1 MNRSA
6 RFFSKKLFAGIGLV
20 LVAPAAFA
28 QIKKD
33 SVVTQELKD
42 DIKSNIPVVV
52 LDENDADNNVG
63 SSGQSISSILYG
75 GRDPYYSGVFNFNAA
90 RFKLRGYDASYFDT
104 YINGAPV
111 KNLTNGYTAWSLW
124 GGLNDVMRSRVTS
137 NGLRPIDFAYGDIGG
152 ANYIDTRASK
162 QRKELSVSYA
172 QSNRNYNNRVM
183 ASWSSGMLSNGWAFS
198 VAGSFR
204 YAGEGYV
211 DGTFYNGASYFAS
224 IDKKINKHH
233 LLSFTTFGTP
243 TVTGGQT
250 AATQEMYDLAGT
262 NFYNP
267 SWGYQQGKKR
277 SANYTTSY
285 QPYFIL
291 NHEWTINDKSS
302 LMSSVSYNFGERAR
316 TVLDWYNAP
325 DPRPDYYRNLP
336 SYATDDATKQLL
348 TNLYSN
354 DVNYRQVRWDNLYD
368 VNRHNI
374 GAIKGMPGSLS
385 RYILEDR
392 VTNTQKGNFN
402 TVYNN
407 ALRNNIDLTA
417 GVSYSTQQDH
427 NFERVNDLLG
437 GDYFINLNQFAERD
451 FPGNG
456 LINQNDLDN
465 PNRLLKKDDHFGYDY
480 TLTLNEARA
489 FAQTQFKY
497 NHVDFFIAANYSY
510 TSMWRTGNVRNG
522 LYPDNSKGKSN
533 VYTFNNYGVKGGLT
547 YKLDG
552 RNYFF
557 ANASYSTRAPF
568 VENVFISPRNRN
580 TVQNGL
586 RSEEVMDVEAGY
598 VLNWEKLKFRLNGY
612 YTNFKNGM
620 DVLSYYDDSYQ
631 NFVNYALS
639 NVGKEHYGIE
649 IGLEAPIYKGLSLKA
664 AANIGRYYYNTR
676 QNAVVT
682 VDNSS
687 AILANETVYA
697 KNYRVG
703 QTPQEAYTV
712 GLNYQGKKSW
722 FANLNFNYFDQ
733 MWVDMNPIR
742 RTERATA
749 GVKPGSDIWKSILAQ
764 EQLPSQ
770 YTVDI
775 YGGKTFQLNT
785 GRIKSSLVLT
795 AGINNLLDNKKMI
808 TGGFEQLRFDYT
820 DKNVNKF
827 PAKYYYAYGL
837 NYFVSVGLRL

>member
-6 RFFSKKLFAGIGLV
+6 RIFSKRLFTGISL
-20 LVAPAAFA
+20 LLAAPGVFS
-28 QIKKD
+28 QVKKD
-33 SVVTQELKD
+33 SVAALELKE
-42 DIKSNIPVVV
+42 DIRSNIPVIV
-52 LDENDADNNVG
+52 LDENDADNNAG

-124 GGLNDVMRSRVTS
+124 GGLNDVMRSRITS
-137 NGLRPIDFAYGDIGG
+137 IGLRPIDFAYGDIGG

-162 QRKELSVSYA
+162 QSKELSVGYA

-183 ASWSSGMLSNGWAFS
+183 ASWSTGLMSNGWAFS

-204 YAGEGYV
+204 YAGQGYV

-243 TVTGGQT
+243 TVYGGQT
-250 AATQEMYDLAGT
+250 AATQEMYDLAGS

-277 SANYTTSY
+277 SANYTSNF

-291 NHEWTINDKSS
+291 NHEWTINNKSS
-302 LMSSVSYNFGERAR
+302 LKTTGSYSFGDR
-316 TVLDWYNAP
+316 TRTALDWYNAP

-336 SYATDDATKQLL
+336 SYATDDATRQLL
-348 TNLYSN
+348 ASIFTN
-354 DVNYRQVRWDNLYD
+354 DVNARQINWDNLYE
-368 VNRHNI
+368 VNRHSI
-374 GAIKGMPGSLS
+374 GKDGLRS

-392 VTNTQKGNFN
+392 ITSTQKGNFN
-402 TVYNN
+402 SVYNT
-407 ALRNNIDLTA
+407 LLDKNIEFTA
-417 GVSYSTQQDH
+417 GISYNVQQDH
-427 NFERVNDLLG
+427 NFKRVNDLLG
-437 GDYFINLNQFAERD
+437 GDYYLNLNQFAERD
-451 FPGNG
+451 FPGSSQM
-456 LINQNDLDN
+456 NQNDLDD
-465 PNRLLKKDDHFGYDY
+465 PNRVLKKNDKFGYDY
-480 TLTLNEARA
+480 TLSLNEAKA
-489 FAQTQFKY
+489 FMQTVFKY
-497 NHVDFFIAANYSY
+497 NHFDFFLSGAYSS

-522 LYPDNSKGKSN
+522 LYPDNSKGKST
-533 VYTFNNYGVKGGLT
+533 VYTFINYAAKGGIT
-547 YKLDG
+547 WKIDG
-552 RNYFF
+552 RNYLF
-557 ANASYSTRAPF
+557 ANGSYATRAPF
-568 VENVFISPRNRN
+568 VESVFTSPRIRN
-580 TVQNGL
+580 TAQNDV
-586 RSEEVMDVEAGY
+586 RSEQIIDVEAGY
-598 VLNWEKLKFRLNGY
+598 VLNWEKLKLRLNGY
-612 YTNFKNGM
+612 YTNFKDGM

-639 NVGKEHYGIE
+639 NIGKEHYGME
-649 IGLEAPIYKGLSLKA
+649 IGLEAPLYKGLSIKA

-682 VDNSS
+682 VDNS
-687 AILANETVYA
+687 ATVLANETVYS
-697 KNYRVG
+697 KNYRIG

-712 GLNYQGKKSW
+712 GLNYQGKKAW
-722 FANLNFNYFDQ
+722 FVNLNVNYFDQ
-733 MWVDMNPIR
+733 MWVSMNPIR
-742 RTERATA
+742 RTERATN
-749 GVKPGSDIWKSILAQ
+749 GVEPGSDLWKSVLAQ
-764 EQLPSQ
+764 EQLPGQ
-770 YTVDI
+770 TTVDI
-775 YGGKTFQLNT
+775 FGGKTF
-785 GRIKSSLVLT
+785 RIKTGKIRSTLVFT
-795 AGINNLLDNKKMI
+795 AGVNNLLNNQKMI

-837 NYFVSVGLRL
+837 NYFASLALRM